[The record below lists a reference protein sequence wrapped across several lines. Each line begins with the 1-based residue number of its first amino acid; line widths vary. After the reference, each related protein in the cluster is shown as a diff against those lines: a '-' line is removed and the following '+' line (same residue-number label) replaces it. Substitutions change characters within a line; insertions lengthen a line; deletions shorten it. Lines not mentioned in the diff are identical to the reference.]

1 MKLATVFRR
10 RAHFIIHPSS
20 CSTDGLW
27 IGSEPYVRLP
37 VDCTD
42 GQLGATLL
50 SALESSKTGVPHPTE
65 WKGLLEPLLQ
75 AAGVKSWGAFAKN
88 AVCVLVSEE
97 ADNIEL
103 VPTVNL
109 GAREGFEEDEEKK
122 KSMAIPVGPDALG
135 THVREAI
142 ALAR

>member
-1 MKLATVFRR
+1 MKLATVYRR
-10 RAHFIIHPSS
+10 RADFIIHPDS
-20 CSTDGLW
+20 CTTVEAW
-27 IGSEPYVRLP
+27 ILSEPCVRLP

-42 GQLGATLL
+42 GQLGATVL
-50 SALESSKTGVPHPTE
+50 SALERSKTGVPHPTE

-97 ADNIEL
+97 ANNIEL

-109 GAREGFEEDEEKK
+109 GAREGFEEDEEKEEEER
-122 KSMAIPVGPDALG
+122 SEE
-135 THVREAI
+135 HQEE
-142 ALAR
+142 